1 MARLQA
7 ERSEDRRRAIM
18 NAALP
23 LFTEKG
29 LAGTAVEDI
38 RTRAKAS
45 IGSIYHHFGSKEG
58 VARALYAEA
67 IENYQEELT
76 SFLRSGPDAASGVKG
91 IVTNFLAWVAEH
103 RDLAQLMLGAEHAEL
118 RRLAMGDV
126 RRLNRRLMTDVGA
139 WLARCSGELSAFP
152 PDVLLCAVLGSAY
165 RFAQMWMSGRAHT
178 PIEKASR
185 LLARAAWDGL
195 GGLKGSA

>member
-67 IENYQEELT
+67 IESYQEELLPSCVRGQTQLRGSRGSLRT
-76 SFLRSGPDAASGVKG
+76 SLPG
-91 IVTNFLAWVAEH
+91 
-103 RDLAQLMLGAEHAEL
+103 
-118 RRLAMGDV
+118 
-126 RRLNRRLMTDVGA
+126 
-139 WLARCSGELSAFP
+139 
-152 PDVLLCAVLGSAY
+152 
-165 RFAQMWMSGRAHT
+165 
-178 PIEKASR
+178 
-185 LLARAAWDGL
+185 
-195 GGLKGSA
+195 

>member
-58 VARALYAEA
+58 VARALYAAA
-67 IENYQEELT
+67 IGSYQKELA
-76 SFLRSGPDAASGVKG
+76 SLPRSGPDAASGVKG
-91 IVTNFLAWVAEH
+91 N
-103 RDLAQLMLGAEHAEL
+103 
-118 RRLAMGDV
+118 
-126 RRLNRRLMTDVGA
+126 
-139 WLARCSGELSAFP
+139 
-152 PDVLLCAVLGSAY
+152 
-165 RFAQMWMSGRAHT
+165 
-178 PIEKASR
+178 ASK
-185 LLARAAWDGL
+185 LPAPA
-195 GGLKGSA
+195 